1 MTAPGAFLSVNG
13 DRRALSDQKEKQWML
28 RALELAARGRGQ
40 TSPNPMVGAV
50 LVQDGRVVGE
60 GWHHQAGQPHA
71 EALALRRAG
80 KRARGAVLFVNLEPC
95 SHFGRTPP
103 CADALIQAGIARAV
117 VAMRDPDPRV
127 SGRGI
132 NRLRRAGI
140 TVEVGLLREAAAGL
154 NEVFLHRAR
163 SGSPFV
169 SLKLAQSLDGA
180 IAAGPGLRTGISSAL
195 SRRFAMRLRA
205 MHDSILVGVSTVL
218 ADDPLLNV
226 RGVPGARQPLRVVLD
241 SALKLPT
248 GSRLVSTAGQ
258 YPTLVL
264 YDQSLVQPRRAS
276 ALEALGV
283 RTCPVGGAA
292 DGILPLTGVLD
303 ILGSRGVCSV
313 LVEGGRRVA
322 TSFLAERLV
331 QRLHLFIAPSLYGEG
346 GPLHGIGPVGAANG
360 FPLRLTGSESRRIG
374 PDLYLTGRL
383 KYPRE

>member
-1 MTAPGAFLSVNG
+1 MIAPGAFLFLNG
-13 DRRALSDQKEKQWML
+13 DIEAVSGPEEKQWML
-28 RALELAARGRGQ
+28 RALELAARGRGR

-50 LVQDGRVVGE
+50 LVRDGRVVGE

-71 EALALRRAG
+71 EVLALRRAG
-80 KRARGAVLFVNLEPC
+80 KRARGAVMFVNLEPC

-140 TVEVGLLREAAAGL
+140 KVEVGLLREAAAGL
-154 NEVFLHRAR
+154 NEIFLHRVR
-163 SGSPFV
+163 SGRPFV

-180 IAAGPGLRTGISSAL
+180 ISAGPGLRTGISSAL

-205 MHDSILVGVSTVL
+205 THDSVLVGISTVL

-241 SALKLPT
+241 CALQLPA
-248 GSRLVSTAGQ
+248 GSRLALTAGQ

-264 YDQSLVQPRRAS
+264 YDPYRGRQERVST
-276 ALEALGV
+276 LEALGV
-283 RTCPVGGAA
+283 RTCPVNGAA
-292 DGILPLTGVLD
+292 DGILPLAAVLD
-303 ILGSRGVCSV
+303 ALAARGVCSV

-322 TSFLAERLV
+322 TAFLAERLV
-331 QRLHLFIAPSLYGEG
+331 QRLHLFIAPLLYGEG
-346 GPLHGIGPVGAANG
+346 GPLHWAGAVVAPAG

-374 PDLYLTGRL
+374 PDLYVTGSL

>member
-1 MTAPGAFLSVNG
+1 MG
-13 DRRALSDQKEKQWML
+13 DPEEKRWMQ
-28 RALELAARGRGQ
+28 RALELAARGRGR

-50 LVQDGRVVGE
+50 LVRDGRVVGE

-71 EALALRRAG
+71 EVLALQRAG
-80 KRARGAVLFVNLEPC
+80 RRARGAVMFMNLEPC

-103 CADALIQAGIARAV
+103 CADALIEAGIERAV

-154 NEVFLHRAR
+154 NEIFLHRVR
-163 SGSPFV
+163 SGRPFV

-205 MHDSILVGVSTVL
+205 WHDSILVGISTVL

-241 SALKLPT
+241 SALRLPP
-248 GSRLVSTAGQ
+248 GSRLASTACQ
-258 YPTLVL
+258 FPTLAL
-264 YDQSLVQPRRAS
+264 YDRTLVRPGRAA
-276 ALEALGV
+276 ALEELGV
-283 RTCPVGGAA
+283 QTCPVDGAA
-292 DGILPLTGVLD
+292 DGLLPLSGVLD
-303 ILGSRGVCSV
+303 ILASRGVCSV

-322 TSFLAERLV
+322 TAFLAERLV
-331 QRLHLFIAPSLYGEG
+331 QRLHLFIAPFLYGEG
-346 GPLHGIGPVGAANG
+346 GPLHGVGIVGVPGAL
-360 FPLRLTGSESRRIG
+360 PLGLTGSESRRIG
-374 PDLYLTGRL
+374 PDLYITGRL